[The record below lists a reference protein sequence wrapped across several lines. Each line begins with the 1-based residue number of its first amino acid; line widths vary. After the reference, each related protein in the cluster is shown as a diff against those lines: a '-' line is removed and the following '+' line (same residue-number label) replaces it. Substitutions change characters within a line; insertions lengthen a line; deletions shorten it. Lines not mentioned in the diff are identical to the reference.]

1 MKAVTFKFLA
11 AIAVFTAAFALT
23 SCDDD
28 GPYYDSPYV
37 GEWTLQAIDGY
48 PVTEAEACSFCFYGN
63 GYGSYSSYNAAGYWS
78 TVDIDWDISIAG
90 GGAEYLTVYTPME
103 TWVYI
108 ARFSHGGDILV
119 LTDTLTGQVLTFA
132 YY

>member
-1 MKAVTFKFLA
+1 MKALTYRFLA
-11 AIAVFTAAFALT
+11 VIAIFAATLALT

-28 GPYYDSPYV
+28 GPYYNSPYV
-37 GEWTLQAIDGY
+37 GQWSLQAIDGY
-48 PVTEAEACSFCFYGN
+48 PISEAEACTFAFYDN
-63 GYGSYSSYNAAGYWS
+63 GFGTYSSYNAAGYWT
-78 TVDIDWDISIAG
+78 TVDIDWDISVAS

-108 ARFSHGGDILV
+108 ARFSHGGNGLI
-119 LTDTLTGQVLTFA
+119 LTDTQTGQVLTFA